1 MNCARKGTK
10 PGSFDATP
18 VAPTAPVLRVSCCSV
33 SAQPSKFG
41 NGETGSPIPHSLEII
56 QDCYAIYRRIE
67 EELNLTHVAAHVGT
81 EGNELADRMAMLG
94 AQRKE
99 TTLRR
104 YQEKIDIPTLLKMR
118 AG

>member
-1 MNCARKGTK
+1 
-10 PGSFDATP
+10 
-18 VAPTAPVLRVSCCSV
+18 V

-41 NGETGSPIPHSLEII
+41 NGVTIPHSLEII

-67 EELNLTHVAAHVGT
+67 KELNLTHVGT
-81 EGNELADRMAMLG
+81 EGNEHADRMAMLG

-99 TTLRR
+99 AELRR
-104 YQEKIDIPTLLKMR
+104 YQGKIDIPTLLKIR